1 MDDMIGEEGIR
12 YYAVRSVIEIL
23 KDKDCNKAYAYTRE
37 ICAESTYSDQ
47 YYQYFDDLLSLL
59 KEENSYYK
67 TRGIMIIASL
77 SKWDR
82 EGKVARSTP
91 QILTLLED
99 KKSVVVRKCIEALK
113 EIVKNCPEIKS
124 SVLKAVE
131 RIDITRFKDSMS
143 PLIKKDIDDLY
154 NTLN

>member
-1 MDDMIGEEGIR
+1 MIGEEGIR

-37 ICAESTYSDQ
+37 ICAESVYSDQ

-91 QILTLLED
+91 QILALLED
-99 KKSVVVRKCIEALK
+99 KKPVVVRKCIEALK
-113 EIVKNCPEIKS
+113 EIVKTVQRTRQVS
-124 SVLKAVE
+124 LKQLKE
-131 RIDITRFKDSMS
+131 
-143 PLIKKDIDDLY
+143 
-154 NTLN
+154 

>member
-1 MDDMIGEEGIR
+1 
-12 YYAVRSVIEIL
+12 
-23 KDKDCNKAYAYTRE
+23 
-37 ICAESTYSDQ
+37 
-47 YYQYFDDLLSLL
+47 
-59 KEENSYYK
+59 
-67 TRGIMIIASL
+67 MIIASL
-77 SKWDR
+77 YKWDR

-91 QILTLLED
+91 QILALLED
-99 KKSVVVRKCIEALK
+99 KKPVVVRKCIEALK
-113 EIVKNCPEIKS
+113 EIVKNCPETKS

>member
-1 MDDMIGEEGIR
+1 MIGEEGIR

-37 ICAESTYSDQ
+37 ICAESAYSNQ

-59 KEENSYYK
+59 KEANSYYK
-67 TRGIMIIASL
+67 IRGIMIIASL

-91 QILTLLED
+91 QILALLED
-99 KKSVVVRKCIEALK
+99 KKPVVVRKCIEALK
-113 EIVKNCPEIKS
+113 EIVKTVQRTS
-124 SVLKAVE
+124 QVSLKQLKE
-131 RIDITRFKDSMS
+131 
-143 PLIKKDIDDLY
+143 
-154 NTLN
+154 